1 MGNAD
6 RVIRLLLAAVLVVLY
21 FTHTVTGTFGV
32 LLLIFG
38 GVMAMT
44 SLIRFCPLYTLFGIN
59 TCPVKSKS

>member
-6 RVIRLLLAAVLVVLY
+6 RVIRLLLAAVLVILY

-32 LLLIFG
+32 LLLIFA

-44 SLIRFCPLYTLFGIN
+44 SLIRFCPLYTLCGVN
-59 TCPVKSKS
+59 TCPIKSKS